1 MTTRI
6 LPISG
11 MAARHP
17 ALKSPIAEFY
27 QTAACVCLDRHHI
40 PPTPFALALRDN
52 RETVEVSWA
61 PQDDAT
67 RGAWA
72 NEIDTTEAG
81 AYACVI
87 AAVELLT
94 GMVAVRRAEGGTG
107 ADFYIGP
114 PGSGAEDLED
124 CLRLE
129 VSGLDKGTPDQIA
142 RRLEQK
148 IGQATRGSS
157 NLPAFAGVVGFRYK
171 EILIA
176 PVEDAA

>member
-1 MTTRI
+1 MTTRA
-6 LPISG
+6 LHFSG

-27 QTAACVCLDRHHI
+27 ETAACICLDRHHVT
-40 PPTPFALALRDN
+40 PTAFDVVFNDRRSIN
-52 RETVEVSWA
+52 VEWN
-61 PQDDAT
+61 PQDEAT
-67 RGAWA
+67 RRAWA
-72 NEIDTTEAG
+72 NETDTTEAG

-114 PGSGAEDLED
+114 PGSGVDDLED

-129 VSGLDKGTPDQIA
+129 VSGSDLGTSAQIA
-142 RRLEQK
+142 HRLAQK
-148 IGQATRGSS
+148 IGQATRGRS
-157 NLPAFAGVVGFRYK
+157 NLPAFAGVVGFRNK
-171 EILIA
+171 EILVA